1 MVKIGRAA
9 LALAVGSV
17 IALSGRALADS
28 PEPSATEPPSQMVA
42 TSSPSTTPDVSESSA
57 EAANSGQ
64 PIAEPIPQET
74 DSEPQEPTPEPSG
87 SAEPSESPSPTPSAT
102 VTPPSSPTAIAA
114 PAAPA
119 APRAL
124 SVRAPSAIPGTGKRV
139 FFDISDQQ
147 VWLVKP
153 NGTIARTYLV
163 SGSRY
168 DQLKPGTYKVFSK
181 SAKTTSWNSR
191 ATMNYMVRFTR
202 GKNAAIGFH
211 DIPRYPNGTSAQTL
225 SQLGLPLSDGCIRQR
240 SGDAKALWDFAP
252 VGTTVVVTQ

>member
-17 IALSGRALADS
+17 IAFSGRALADA
-28 PEPSATEPPSQMVA
+28 PAPSVTSEAPSQMVA
-42 TSSPSTTPDVSESSA
+42 SGAPSVTPDV
-57 EAANSGQ
+57 
-64 PIAEPIPQET
+64 IEPS
-74 DSEPQEPTPEPSG
+74 SEPSSDEPTPDATQSEAHEPTPEPS
-87 SAEPSESPSPTPSAT
+87 ATAVPESPSPSPSAST
-102 VTPPSSPTAIAA
+102 TPPSSPTAIAA
-114 PAAPA
+114 PV
-119 APRAL
+119 PRAL
-124 SVRAPSAIPGTGKRV
+124 TVRAPSAIPGAGKRV

-147 VWLVKP
+147 VWLVRP

-168 DQLKPGTYKVFSK
+168 DQLNPGTYRVFSK

-211 DIPRYPNGTSAQTL
+211 DIPRYPNGTVAQTL

-240 SGDAKALWDFAP
+240 ASDAKALWDFAP
-252 VGTTVVVTQ
+252 VGTTVVVTR

>member
-1 MVKIGRAA
+1 MLKIGRAA

-17 IALSGRALADS
+17 IAFSGKAIADAPERDWS
-28 PEPSATEPPSQMVA
+28 ESPTQTMVTSSASPTAEAPEPSDSPSAQPPSSD
-42 TSSPSTTPDVSESSA
+42 T
-57 EAANSGQ
+57 
-64 PIAEPIPQET
+64 
-74 DSEPQEPTPEPSG
+74 SEP
-87 SAEPSESPSPTPSAT
+87 SPSPTDSEQAPDPASPTTDPTSTPTPAAT
-102 VTPPSSPTAIAA
+102 PTGTTPTAIAA

-119 APRAL
+119 VPRTLTA
-124 SVRAPSAIPGTGKRV
+124 RAASAIPGTGKRV

-147 VWLVKP
+147 VWLVTP
-153 NGTIARTYLV
+153 EGTVARTYLV

-202 GKNAAIGFH
+202 GQNAAIGFH
-211 DIPRYPNGTSAQTL
+211 DIPRYPNGKQAQTL

-240 SGDAKALWDFAP
+240 ASDAKALWEFAP
-252 VGTTVVVTQ
+252 VGTTVVVTR